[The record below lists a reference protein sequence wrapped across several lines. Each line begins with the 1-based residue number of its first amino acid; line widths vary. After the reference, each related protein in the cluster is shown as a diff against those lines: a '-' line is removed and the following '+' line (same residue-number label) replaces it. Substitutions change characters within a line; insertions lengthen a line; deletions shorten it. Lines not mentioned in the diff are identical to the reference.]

1 MSIASSNCNDVS
13 VGLGTLYMNGIGV
26 GYLKNNVEYAYEYD
40 VLKFYTGSPQVLT
53 CQFVIKL
60 NSSLKATYAQMNA
73 ANLSRSL
80 GQLPV
85 NQLATSS
92 VTVATGSPQSFTPI
106 LDLATG
112 NYWFRIAPVGNE
124 GGVMSSFGSI
134 VVKDG
139 SSTLTLTTDYTVDA
153 LGNVQLLAAGAYVP
167 GDNVAVSYTATVLA
181 GMTINLGAT
190 FALNEMDVMFIH
202 NKINTGKR
210 VVIWIPRCTVTG
222 KIHIK
227 FEETQVILNE
237 IQIDALADSRYD
249 SYPFGRMFLQS

>member
-1 MSIASSNCNDVS
+1 MSVSSNCNDVS
-13 VGLGTLYMNGIGV
+13 VGLGTLYINGMGV

-40 VLKFYTGSPQVLT
+40 VLKFYTGTPQVLT

-60 NSSLKATYAQMNA
+60 NSSLKATYAQINA

-80 GQLPV
+80 GQLAV
-85 NQLATSS
+85 NSQSTTAITVTS
-92 VTVATGSPQSFTPI
+92 GSPQTFQPI

-112 NYWFRIAPVGNE
+112 NYWFRVSPINNE
-124 GGVMSSFGSI
+124 GGVLSSFTSVI
-134 VVKDG
+134 VKDS
-139 SSTLTLTTDYTVDA
+139 SSTLVLNTDYTIDA
-153 LGNVQLLAAGAYVP
+153 LGNVALLSGGSYVP
-167 GDNVAVSYTATVLA
+167 GDPVTVSYGASLLA
-181 GMTINLGAT
+181 GMTINLGST

-210 VVIWIPRCTVTG
+210 VAIWIPRCTVTG

-237 IQIDALADSRYD
+237 IQIDALADSNYP